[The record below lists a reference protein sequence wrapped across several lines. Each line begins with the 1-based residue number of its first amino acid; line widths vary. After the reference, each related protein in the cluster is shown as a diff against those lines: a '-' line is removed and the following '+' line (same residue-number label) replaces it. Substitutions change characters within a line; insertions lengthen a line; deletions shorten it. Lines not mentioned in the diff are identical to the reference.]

1 MILDSIEWWRWRS
14 LVDSIILSTHTTMLF
29 LSWSIKM
36 FNEYFFVLFRDTHSS
51 VLEESLRKL
60 GVEKLS
66 KEDVQKMQW
75 EVLEAKI
82 GNWIHFMRIAISTC
96 LEFVQIWQFSCS
108 EYMVMHEQV
117 KLLYAGEHLWSNIW
131 RLWFS
136 QESVF
141 WWGHCKQCFSAT

>member
-1 MILDSIEWWRWRS
+1 MVLDSIEWWRWRS
-14 LVDSIILSTHTTMLF
+14 LLGSIILSTHTTMLF

-36 FNEYFFVLFRDTHSS
+36 FNEYSFVLFRDTHSS
-51 VLEESLRKL
+51 VLEESLWKL

-82 GNWIHFMRIAISTC
+82 GNWIHFMRIAVSTC
-96 LEFVQIWQFSCS
+96 LEFEQIWQFSCS
-108 EYMVMHEQV
+108 KYMVKHEQV
-117 KLLYAGEHLWSNIW
+117 KLLYVGKHLWSNIW

-136 QESVF
+136 QGSVF
-141 WWGHCKQCFSAT
+141 WWGHCKQCFNAT